1 MGTCTPEPRAS
12 MHPRTPCPVKD
23 CCQVSG
29 SRPPHTP
36 TLEGYLPARLRP
48 GPVPPSRDPGVPAE
62 PPPAPGAAV
71 PRLMTARPARAAA
84 ARSRSR
90 APGAGGGI
98 AAARRGRGGGG
109 RGARA
114 WGRGGGEGG
123 PRLRLHRPGGRRGR
137 GEGAGGARRGGWS
150 CCRPGEG
157 GGADGQGDR
166 PIRAGGG
173 PRRRGLGGLLVG
185 GRGLCYCGP
194 APPPTSPGPQ
204 ASSWSP
210 EPGPEM
216 HFIQL
221 PPAAGAKTLLPRAGS
236 CPSSLRPKVHRLR
249 EILLP

>member
-36 TLEGYLPARLRP
+36 TLKGYLPARLRP
-48 GPVPPSRDPGVPAE
+48 GPVPPPGTLASP
-62 PPPAPGAAV
+62 PSPPAPGAAV

-236 CPSSLRPKVHRLR
+236 CSSSLRPKVHRLR